1 MTDVRFCG
9 TAFCIV
15 DLMGDIEAP
24 DRETERRAQEKQKEI
39 TFQNG
44 VDVRDAIGISSKVA
58 ERLSGADFDG
68 DTVMAIP
75 MSDKVRINSTDPLP
89 GLKSF
94 DPKTSYAVPEGNP
107 NNVRL
112 MKKDEKQKEM
122 GIISNLITDMTLR
135 GAPPEDLERAVR
147 HSMVVMRWC
156 LTGLWRRML

>member
-1 MTDVRFCG
+1 
-9 TAFCIV
+9 
-15 DLMGDIEAP
+15 
-24 DRETERRAQEKQKEI
+24 
-39 TFQNG
+39 
-44 VDVRDAIGISSKVA
+44 
-58 ERLSGADFDG
+58 
-68 DTVMAIP
+68 MAIP